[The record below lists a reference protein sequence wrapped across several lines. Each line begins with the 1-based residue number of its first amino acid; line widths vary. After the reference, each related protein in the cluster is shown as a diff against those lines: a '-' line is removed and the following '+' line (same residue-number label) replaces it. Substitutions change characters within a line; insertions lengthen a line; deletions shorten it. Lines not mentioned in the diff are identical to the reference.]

1 MDYMKFVEHHRN
13 TDADITI
20 GCLPVDQ
27 ERATDFGLMK
37 INDEGQILVRFQAI
51 IAYSKRA
58 VLLAIWLY
66 KSSLHIQ
73 QVAKLVSGVSHAWS
87 GLQDFAEKPKGEAL
101 EKMKVDTTILGKS
114 FTCQSDFQHWHSD
127 F

>member
-37 INDEGQILVRFQAI
+37 INDEGQILVRFSAI
-51 IAYSKRA
+51 STHQRA
-58 VLLAIWLY
+58 CSYFAGRRALLE
-66 KSSLHIQ
+66 KSMHIK
-73 QVAKLVSGVSHAWS
+73 QVAKVMQFLI
-87 GLQDFAEKPKGEAL
+87 EE
-101 EKMKVDTTILGKS
+101 
-114 FTCQSDFQHWHSD
+114 
-127 F
+127 